1 MTRQE
6 AMQIPELQI
15 IPDDLVEDC
24 FYYKLA
30 KAGKLSHEQGLKVK
44 ARLKEMRGDPRYR
57 GAMAIASLMVENL
70 EKYGVACAAW
80 CKERTE

>member
-1 MTRQE
+1 MTRQD

-15 IPDDLVEDC
+15 TPDELVEDC

-30 KAGKLSHEQGLKVK
+30 KAGKLSREQGIK
-44 ARLKEMRGDPRYR
+44 AKTRLKPMRTDPRFR
-57 GAMAIASLMVENL
+57 GAMAVASLMVENL
-70 EKYGVACAAW
+70 EKYGVACAGW